1 MTEHVINESFRD
13 WAATRNFPFTDES
26 DLTCMDG
33 RRLPVSA
40 FVCISLYPDTEG
52 SARLSLISVDRM
64 VITLGQTWEAIAYFT
79 DLKNNW
85 IPLKHGGNIV
95 GSIMLNEDDID
106 YVKGMASTE
115 DMVFNEGH
123 ANIRPELVRGFCADE
138 EILFEPPTFF
148 SLPSTN
154 MTYSFISS
162 RYTVNQTDVDM
173 NVTVSYSPDA
183 TAITKIKIGD
193 TSYSLCNDGHLLIR
207 TPIWCD
213 TQFISSDNGILF
225 HQRGA

>member
-1 MTEHVINESFRD
+1 MTEYVINESFRD
-13 WAATRNFPFTDES
+13 WAADKNFPFTDES
-26 DLTCMDG
+26 DLTCIDG

-40 FVCISLYPDTEG
+40 FAYITIYPDTEG
-52 SARLSLISVDRM
+52 SAKLSVISSDRI
-64 VITLGQTWEAIAYFT
+64 VITLDQTWEAIAYFA

-95 GSIMLNEDDID
+95 GAVILNEEDTSYIR
-106 YVKGMASTE
+106 GMASTG

-123 ANIRPELVRGFCADE
+123 ADIRPELVRGFCSDE

-154 MTYSFISS
+154 MTYSLNST
-162 RYTVNQTDVDM
+162 RYTVSDNVVDM
-173 NVTVSYSPDA
+173 DVTVNYNPDT
-183 TAITKIKIGD
+183 TAITQIKIGNN
-193 TSYSLCNDGHLLIR
+193 TYSLCDDGHLLIR

-213 TQFISSDNGILF
+213 TQFISSDNGIVL